1 MKKLPIILTFSI
13 LLNLTLSMVYLNRG
27 QPESTQEEKALRIA
41 ILTPVTHPSLEQIE
55 RGFVETLS
63 KDRALNCQ
71 FVTYNAQGNKTLM
84 RSELEEIARQQF
96 DLVFAICTTPAR
108 MAKEVFEKKGLKIPI
123 IFAAVPN
130 PTGLGLIESE
140 ASSGNLLTGVSELVD
155 YEKALKL
162 LKYFRKNLDTL
173 LLVYDPTLD
182 CGSQDEISRLQEI
195 ASRLSLRIKPIEVF
209 KANEMLQK
217 VSAFISEGQA
227 LMVLKD
233 NTVVTGLDV
242 LVKLCNKQGIPLL
255 ASDLDSVDRG
265 AALGYGVFEYDFGVE
280 GAKKA
285 LKVLKEG
292 KCPAEIPTT
301 PLEIFKLR
309 VNPAVLAQQGLEI
322 SPETLFF
329 IQSGAP

>member
-1 MKKLPIILTFSI
+1 MKTLSIILAISV
-13 LLNLTLSMVYLNRG
+13 LLNIMVFLKETEPAKE
-27 QPESTQEEKALRIA
+27 QKTIRIA

-55 RGFVETLS
+55 RGFVESLS

-84 RSELEEIARQQF
+84 RSELEEIGRKQY
-96 DLVFAICTTPAR
+96 DLLFAISTSPAR
-108 MAKEVFEKKGLKIPI
+108 MAKEVFEKKGLSIPI
-123 IFAAVPN
+123 VFAAVPD
-130 PTGLGLIESE
+130 PVKLGLIDSE
-140 ASSGNLLTGVSELVD
+140 TSSGNNLTGVSEMVD
-155 YEKALKL
+155 YEKALNL
-162 LKYFRKNLDTL
+162 LKYFRKDLDTL

-182 CGSQDEISRLQEI
+182 CGSQEEISRLKQI
-195 ASRLSLRIKPIEVF
+195 ASRLSLHIKPIEVF

-217 VSAFISEGQA
+217 VSPFLKDGQA

-242 LVKLCNKQGIPLL
+242 LVKLCNKQGIPLI

-280 GAKKA
+280 SAKKA
-285 LKVLKEG
+285 LMILKDG
-292 KCPAEIPTT
+292 KSPSDIPTT
-301 PLEIFKLR
+301 PLNIFKLR
-309 VNPAVLAQQGLEI
+309 VNSSVLAQQGLEI
-322 SPETLFF
+322 SPEILFF

>member
-1 MKKLPIILTFSI
+1 MKTVLIILSISI
-13 LLNLTLSMVYLNRG
+13 LINIIMGVTYMNQKQTQINRE
-27 QPESTQEEKALRIA
+27 QKSLRVA

-63 KDRALNCQ
+63 KDRELDVQ

-84 RSELEEIARQQF
+84 RSEIEEIARQQF
-96 DLVFAICTTPAR
+96 DLLFAISTSPAR
-108 MAKEVFEKKGLKIPI
+108 MAKEVFEKKGLTIPVV
-123 IFAAVPN
+123 FAAVPD
-130 PTGLGLIESE
+130 PVKLGLIDSE
-140 ASSGNLLTGVSELVD
+140 AFSGNNLTGVSEMVD

-162 LKYFRKNLDTL
+162 LKYFRKDLDTL

-182 CGSQDEISRLQEI
+182 CGSPAEIKKLQEI
-195 ASRLSLRIKPIEVF
+195 ASGLSLRIKPIEVF

-217 VSAFISEGQA
+217 VSPFLSEGQG

-233 NTVVTGLDV
+233 NTVVSGLDV
-242 LVKLCNKQGIPLL
+242 LVKLCNKQRIPLL

-265 AALGYGVFEYDFGVE
+265 AALSYGVFEYDFGVV

-285 LKVLKEG
+285 LAVLKEG
-292 KCPAEIPTT
+292 KSPSDIPTT
-301 PLEIFKLR
+301 PLNLFKLR
-309 VNPAVLAQQGLEI
+309 VNSSVLAQQGLEV
-322 SPETLFF
+322 SPEILFF